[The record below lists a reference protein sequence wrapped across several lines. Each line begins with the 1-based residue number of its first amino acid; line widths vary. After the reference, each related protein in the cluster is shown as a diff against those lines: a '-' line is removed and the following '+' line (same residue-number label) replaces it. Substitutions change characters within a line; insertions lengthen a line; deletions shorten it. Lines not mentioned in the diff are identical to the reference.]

1 MSGAGRHASA
11 VTKAFRPIGIAAA
24 MPGSRRAQGRS
35 GADCGEINAEIVKL
49 HPKPKF
55 VDYLEKQAVRHAP
68 GARAEFAAFSKKDR
82 QAAEFLINIAN
93 RPREDYKLEP

>member
-1 MSGAGRHASA
+1 M
-11 VTKAFRPIGIAAA
+11 TKAFRPTGIAAA
-24 MPGSRRAQGRS
+24 MLGSRRAQGRS

-49 HPKPKF
+49 YPKPKF
-55 VDYLEKQAVRHAP
+55 VDYLEKQAVQRP
-68 GARAEFAAFSKKDR
+68 GTPAKFAAFSKKDR